1 VASGTDGRVIVL
13 GIARMADAL
22 GNSFLIVVLPL
33 YIASPN
39 VAGSGFGLTEA
50 LITGLVLALFG
61 LASSAAQPIAGRLS
75 DRAGRRKAF
84 VIAGLGLLAVSN
96 FAFSLT
102 GDYVGLLVIRVL
114 QGIGGA
120 LTITASIALVN
131 EISATENR
139 GSNMGTYNSLRLVG
153 FGSGPLAAGVVIAA
167 GPYTLPIFGE
177 LTGFNAAFYIATLS
191 ALVSIALVGVFVH
204 DPAETTA
211 TTDDLALAIRARG
224 EGLLDPV
231 FALGIATLFMAMCIA
246 LIAPIEP
253 RINTRLGQGPTLFGI
268 EFAALIATLALVQ
281 PLVGRVSDRYGRR
294 TFIIVGL
301 GLLIPTTVVQGL
313 VVTPWQMI
321 VARLLQG
328 ATAAMVFAP
337 ALALAGDLAR
347 SDQSGAQLSV
357 LTVAFGLG
365 ISSGQLATGY
375 LVRYG
380 FVTPFAFGA
389 VLAAIGVV
397 IVYTQVEETVLSGEV
412 EGSSL
417 SPTD

>member
-1 VASGTDGRVIVL
+1 VAPGTDRRVVVL

-75 DRAGRRKAF
+75 DRAGKRKAF
-84 VIAGLGLLAVSN
+84 VLAGLALLAVSN

-102 GDYVGLLVIRVL
+102 DDYVGLLVLRVL

-120 LTITASIALVN
+120 FTITASIALVN

-139 GSNMGTYNSLRLVG
+139 GSNSLRLVG
-153 FGSGPLAAGVVIAA
+153 FGTGPLAAGAVIAI
-167 GPYTLPIFGE
+167 GPYTLPVLGE
-177 LTGFNAAFYIATLS
+177 LSGFNAAFYIATLS
-191 ALVSIALVGVFVH
+191 ALLSIGLVSVFVH

-211 TTDDLALAIRARG
+211 TTDDLALAVRAPN

-231 FALGIATLFMAMCIA
+231 FALGVATLFMAMCIA

-253 RINTRLGQGPTLFGI
+253 QVNARLDQGPTLFGV

-281 PLVGRVSDRYGRR
+281 PLVGRASDRYGRR
-294 TFIIVGL
+294 SFIVL
-301 GLLIPTTVVQGL
+301 GLVLLVPTTVAQGL
-313 VVTPWQMI
+313 VVAPWQMI
-321 VARLLQG
+321 VVRLLQG

-365 ISSGQLATGY
+365 ISSGQLATGF

-389 VLAAIGVV
+389 ALAAIGVV
-397 IVYTQVEETVLSGEV
+397 IVYTQVEETALSEEV
-412 EGSSL
+412 DGSSPA
-417 SPTD
+417 PTD